1 MTNQNNST
9 SSEHP
14 NPGEEMN
21 IREVH
26 QAIVRELPEP
36 SELYKKVPWYLRHF
50 YAILAIWFVVY
61 LAALAGTYDWNVFDT
76 PLEEH
81 QKNPA
86 NQP

>member
-1 MTNQNNST
+1 MNKPDNNQN
-9 SSEHP
+9 SEHS

-36 SELYKKVPWYLRHF
+36 KELYKKVPWYLRHF
-50 YAILAIWFVVY
+50 YAILAIWLVVY
-61 LAALAGTYDWNVFDT
+61 LAALAGTYDWKVFDT

-86 NQP
+86 AQP